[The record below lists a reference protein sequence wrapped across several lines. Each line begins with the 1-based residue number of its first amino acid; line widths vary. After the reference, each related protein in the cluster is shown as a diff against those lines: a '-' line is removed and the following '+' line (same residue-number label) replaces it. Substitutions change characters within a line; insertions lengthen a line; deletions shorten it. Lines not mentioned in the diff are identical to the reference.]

1 MNKGDMQALS
11 KIPPQSQEAERAT
24 LGSIILGKEA
34 LLKVADFLKADDFY
48 YEQHSIIYQAMLD
61 LFAKHMP
68 IDVKYWQLSLKIMEN
83 WIKSVA
89 LLTLWN

>member
-34 LLKVADFLKADDFY
+34 LLKVADF
-48 YEQHSIIYQAMLD
+48 
-61 LFAKHMP
+61 
-68 IDVKYWQLSLKIMEN
+68 
-83 WIKSVA
+83 
-89 LLTLWN
+89 